1 MTAPD
6 GPLVSA
12 EWLREHLDDT
22 DLRIVHVSL
31 DRATYDER
39 HIPGAVFSDLH
50 EDLALRGTDPGTGD
64 APRAYLVP
72 DAAHVERVLQRWGVW
87 EGSRVVL
94 YDDAGQNRHAI
105 RGLWLLRLFG
115 WPRDSVHVLEGGL
128 NRWVSTDGVTTD
140 EVPRVPSVAP
150 VSLRGRDPSVL
161 ATFEQVREWTR
172 ESADGG
178 PIRILDVR
186 TREEFVG
193 DDLQARRGGHMPGA
207 ANLEWRQFLN
217 PDDTF
222 RSPKEIR
229 ALAAE
234 ATGGDAEQ
242 LRAAHCQGGIR
253 AALAWF
259 ALNELAGLPV
269 ANYAGSWEEWGNRD
283 DTPIDR

>member
-1 MTAPD
+1 VTGGP
-6 GPLVSA
+6 GPLVSV
-12 EWLREHLDDT
+12 EWLREHLDDP

-50 EDLALRGTDPGTGD
+50 EDLALRGTGPGTGD
-64 APRAYLVP
+64 AARAYLVP
-72 DAAHVERVLQRWGVW
+72 DAEHGRHVLQRWGVG
-87 EGSRVVL
+87 EGSRVVF

-105 RGLWLLRLFG
+105 RGLWLLRLYG

-128 NRWVSTDGVTTD
+128 NRWVSSGGATTD
-140 EVPRVPSVAP
+140 EVGPVPSVEP
-150 VSLRGRDPSVL
+150 VALGAGEPSVL

-172 ESADGG
+172 ESAGGG

-186 TREEFVG
+186 TAEEFVG

-207 ANLEWRQFLN
+207 ANLEWRRFLN

-222 RSPKEIR
+222 RSPDEIR

-234 ATGGDAEQ
+234 AIGGDPGQ

-259 ALNELAGLPV
+259 ALSELGGLPV

-283 DTPIDR
+283 DTPIER